1 MNGINQPTIDED
13 EEKLMIKGSCLCG
26 AIEFEVEPIPEK
38 IYNCHCSQ
46 CRKSHG
52 AAFATQAFA
61 KGETLKFLK
70 GEALLKEY
78 TGHGGVRA
86 FCSNCGSRLMNY
98 APDKNLY
105 LSVALSSVDTDYGGK
120 PIAHANVGSKAA
132 WHSPSQ
138 DIPSYPGMPDGAL
151 D

>member
-1 MNGINQPTIDED
+1 
-13 EEKLMIKGSCLCG
+13 MIKGSCLCG
-26 AIEFEVEPIPEK
+26 AIEYEVEPIPEK
-38 IYNCHCSQ
+38 IFNCHCSQ

-70 GEALLKEY
+70 GEESLKEY
-78 TGHGGVRA
+78 SGHGGVRA

-98 APDKNLY
+98 APDKSLY
-105 LSVALSSVDTDYGGK
+105 LSVALSCVDSPYEGA
-120 PIAHANVGSKAA
+120 PIAHANVDFKAP
-132 WHSPSQ
+132 WHSPSEN
-138 DIPSYPGMPDGAL
+138 IPSYPGMPDGAS

>member
-1 MNGINQPTIDED
+1 
-13 EEKLMIKGSCLCG
+13 MIKGSCLCG
-26 AIEFEVEPIPEK
+26 AIVFEVELIPEK

-61 KGETLKFLK
+61 KGDTLKFIK
-70 GEALLKEY
+70 GETLLKEY
-78 TGHGGVRA
+78 SGHGGVRS
-86 FCSNCGSRLMNY
+86 FCAVCGSRLMNY

-105 LSVALSSVDTDYGGK
+105 LSVALSSVDCDYVGK
-120 PIAHANVGSKAA
+120 PVAHANVESKAS
-132 WHSPSQ
+132 WHTPSEG
-138 DIPSYPGMPDGAL
+138 IPLYPGMPDGAL